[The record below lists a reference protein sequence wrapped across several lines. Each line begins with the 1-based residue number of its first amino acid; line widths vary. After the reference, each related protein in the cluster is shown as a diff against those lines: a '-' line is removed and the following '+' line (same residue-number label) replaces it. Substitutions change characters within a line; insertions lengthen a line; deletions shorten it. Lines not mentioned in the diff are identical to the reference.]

1 MQHEVEAIQQCVVVF
16 KPGDRFEVS
25 EKTLQAL
32 SGKVRKIKEVR
43 TSGSPSTFTPK
54 AKKEESEK
62 EKEE

>member
-1 MQHEVEAIQQCVVVF
+1 MLYEVEAIQQCVVVF
-16 KPGDRFEVS
+16 KPGERFEVS

-32 SGKVRKIKEVR
+32 SGKVRKIKEVK
-43 TSGSPSTFTPK
+43 TGNPSTLPPK